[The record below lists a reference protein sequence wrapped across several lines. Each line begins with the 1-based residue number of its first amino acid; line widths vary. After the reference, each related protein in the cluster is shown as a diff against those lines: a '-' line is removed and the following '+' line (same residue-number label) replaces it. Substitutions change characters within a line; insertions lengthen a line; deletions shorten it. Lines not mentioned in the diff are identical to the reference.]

1 MMPVQPP
8 TGCLDPRLWATAYE
22 LSQQHADD
30 RGRCSVCA
38 MAAPCPKAE
47 AAREAMQRA
56 LPPPPREPTVYRG
69 STEVLSPPPVGAR
82 FPRERHIGRRRRP
95 G

>member
-8 TGCLDPRLWATAYE
+8 AQCLDPRLWATAYE
-22 LSQQHADD
+22 LSQQHTGPD
-30 RGRCSVCA
+30 GRCPVCV
-38 MAAPCPKAE
+38 MQAPCPKAE

-56 LPPPPREPTVYRG
+56 LPPPPPEPTVYRV
-69 STEVLSPPPVGAR
+69 STDESTQPPVGAR
-82 FPRERHIGRRRRP
+82 FPRQGHRGRRRRS